1 MRGSVLVWFAG
12 LAESD
17 CSVEA
22 ISRCSV
28 EVLPRC
34 SRVLRRALTSS
45 REAVYLAH
53 HMKRKERYIVR
64 LDEVIITRDGES
76 AVIQYKEEGVMTTH
90 LTIGPETANMTDE
103 EILELFNDMLRAQ
116 AQLAA
121 ENKHVA
127 VEVPLGSPQIKY
139 FARGYQWTPRG
150 GVLRCLINDKDGQ
163 AVIEIDD
170 EELQLEE
177 FGKLLTTY
185 SGWGMRIE
193 FVPEEEIHRRPALE
207 VREPD
212 PE

>member
-1 MRGSVLVWFAG
+1 
-12 LAESD
+12 
-17 CSVEA
+17 
-22 ISRCSV
+22 
-28 EVLPRC
+28 
-34 SRVLRRALTSS
+34 
-45 REAVYLAH
+45 LAH

-64 LDEVIITRDGES
+64 MDEVTITRNGEE

-90 LTIGPETANMTDE
+90 LEIGPEITDMTDA

-139 FARGYQWTPRG
+139 FARGDQWTPRG
-150 GVLRCLINDKDGQ
+150 DVLRCLINDMDGQ

-170 EELQLEE
+170 KELQIEE
-177 FGKLLTTY
+177 FGRLLTTY

-212 PE
+212 RE